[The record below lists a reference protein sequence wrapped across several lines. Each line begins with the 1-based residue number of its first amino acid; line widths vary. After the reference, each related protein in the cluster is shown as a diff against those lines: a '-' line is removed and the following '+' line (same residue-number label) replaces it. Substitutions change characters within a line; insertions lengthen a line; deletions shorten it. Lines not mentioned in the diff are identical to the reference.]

1 MLRNGK
7 WVENWQ
13 PIQQKSDD
21 GDFIRQSSGF
31 RQGVVE
37 NAPADRYHLY
47 VAYIC
52 PWACRTLMLR
62 KLKGLEHAITVSVV
76 NPVLTE
82 QGWKFDTA
90 EENLQK
96 NYLHQLYTHSDEQ
109 YTGRATVP
117 VLWDKYEQKIVN
129 NESADIIKILNDD
142 FNHLAQNDINL
153 RPAPLLN
160 EMNTLNEF
168 IYDKINNGVYRA
180 GFASTQQAYERG
192 YHDVF
197 TGLETLEQKLADR
210 PYLLGEQLTETDIRL
225 FVTLIRFD
233 LAYYSI
239 FKCNKKRISDYKH
252 LHSYMHKIYQLPGIK
267 QTVNAQHIK
276 QGYYSIKI
284 LNPNGIVPLGPHH
297 I

>member
-1 MLRNGK
+1 MLRNGQ

-13 PIQQKSDD
+13 PIQQKSED

-31 RQGVVE
+31 RDGVVA
-37 NAPADRYHLY
+37 NAPADRYNLY

-62 KLKGLEHAITVSVV
+62 KLKGLEHAISVSVV

-82 QGWKFDTA
+82 QGWAFDQP
-90 EENLQK
+90 EENMQK
-96 NYLHQLYTHSDEQ
+96 NYMHQLYSHSDSR

-142 FNHLAQNDINL
+142 FNHLAKNDINL
-153 RPAPLLN
+153 RPSHLAE
-160 EMNTLNEF
+160 EMASINQY

-192 YHDVF
+192 YQDVF
-197 TGLETLEQKLADR
+197 DGLDTMEQKLAKQT
-210 PYLLGEQLTETDIRL
+210 YLLGEHLSESDIRL

-239 FKCNKKRISDYKH
+239 FKCNKKRISDYKN
-252 LHSYMHKIYQLPGIK
+252 LHAYMHRIYQLPGIK
-267 QTVNAQHIK
+267 QTVNAEHIK
-276 QGYYSIKI
+276 QGYYSIKT
-284 LNPNGIVPLGPHH
+284 LNPSGIVPIGPDS

>member
-13 PIQQKSDD
+13 PIQQKSED

-31 RQGVVE
+31 RQGVVK

-62 KLKGLEHAITVSVV
+62 KLKGLEHAISVSVV

-82 QGWKFDTA
+82 QGWAFDSP
-90 EENLQK
+90 EQNLQK
-96 NYLHQLYTHSDEQ
+96 DYMHQLYTHSDNQ

-117 VLWDKYEQKIVN
+117 VLWDKYQQKIVN

-153 RPAPLLN
+153 RPTHLLEEMSELN
-160 EMNTLNEF
+160 EL

-192 YHDVF
+192 YYDVF
-197 TGLETLEQKLADR
+197 TGLDTLEEKLAHR
-210 PYLLGEQLTETDIRL
+210 KYLLGEQLTEADIRL

-233 LAYYSI
+233 LAYYSV
-239 FKCNKKRISDYKH
+239 FKCNKQRIRDYQH
-252 LHSYMHKIYQLPGIK
+252 LHAYMHRVYNLPGIK

-276 QGYYSIKI
+276 QGYYSIKT
-284 LNPNGIVPLGPHH
+284 LNPNGIVPLGPDQ